1 MGSHGKSVV
10 PKRPKAVRRRH
21 GVRARSQD
29 SDIIL
34 QHPDGDV
41 LRRAILRSDPS
52 SPADLL
58 TLQRLAGNTA
68 VQLLTQPEAVL
79 AQPAVEAEPKD
90 GQLAQRLAVQQTAVT
105 PDSGGLI
112 QRGWFSRAARWVG
125 GRARAAVRGARSL
138 ASRAGRGLAGA
149 ARRVVAGGTRV
160 FRAVRSGLTTAVT
173 GVAQAGA
180 RAYRGIRGGLGR
192 AFNQIRGLGTR
203 AVGGVRGLIGRA
215 RDAVSRA
222 GRGVAAFAR
231 RAFGGVRGLV
241 RRARGA
247 VTRFGQRVAGLARR
261 AFGGVRSLLGRARG
275 AVTRMAQ
282 RVASLA
288 RRAFSRVRRWVGR
301 ARRAVAGAARTVAG
315 FARRAYARMSRWV
328 RRRLG
333 IVGPPGAVQPTPHGN
348 ILGAHQAGRA
358 RTAYFRLSSRDQ
370 DAFDNLLQRAAA
382 ANEQRYLYKALASG
396 HSLAELTTFATRIRG
411 KSAAWMQNNLRLTG
425 STTGT
430 GVQQQW
436 SHSCNVTTVQAVRGE
451 MDPIYALRIH
461 DENPNFGVV
470 DDADATRQN
479 PRLAAEQ
486 QAGLESVYG
495 GTKFGAHSG
504 VAAARG
510 AAGGSGRWADDL
522 LNQMSNATGLT
533 YSTQLVGPDVTAAQA
548 RARIDTAADRGM
560 PVPIVI
566 GNGAGQYTHYVLVT
580 GRAAGPP
587 PTYTIHDPWS
597 GRTVTRTQAQMTN
610 GTLNIAGS
618 NQITAIEDPSPRR
631 E

>member
-1 MGSHGKSVV
+1 M
-10 PKRPKAVRRRH
+10 
-21 GVRARSQD
+21 
-29 SDIIL
+29 
-34 QHPDGDV
+34 
-41 LRRAILRSDPS
+41 
-52 SPADLL
+52 
-58 TLQRLAGNTA
+58 
-68 VQLLTQPEAVL
+68 
-79 AQPAVEAEPKD
+79 
-90 GQLAQRLAVQQTAVT
+90 
-105 PDSGGLI
+105 
-112 QRGWFSRAARWVG
+112 
-125 GRARAAVRGARSL
+125 
-138 ASRAGRGLAGA
+138 
-149 ARRVVAGGTRV
+149 
-160 FRAVRSGLTTAVT
+160 
-173 GVAQAGA
+173 
-180 RAYRGIRGGLGR
+180 
-192 AFNQIRGLGTR
+192 
-203 AVGGVRGLIGRA
+203 
-215 RDAVSRA
+215 
-222 GRGVAAFAR
+222 
-231 RAFGGVRGLV
+231 
-241 RRARGA
+241 
-247 VTRFGQRVAGLARR
+247 
-261 AFGGVRSLLGRARG
+261 
-275 AVTRMAQ
+275 
-282 RVASLA
+282 
-288 RRAFSRVRRWVGR
+288 
-301 ARRAVAGAARTVAG
+301 
-315 FARRAYARMSRWV
+315 
-328 RRRLG
+328 
-333 IVGPPGAVQPTPHGN
+333 GPPGAVQPTPHGN

-370 DAFDNLLQRAAA
+370 DAFDNLLQRAGA

-470 DDADATRQN
+470 DDADATRRN

-510 AAGGSGRWADDL
+510 AAGGRGRWADDL
-522 LNQMSNATGLT
+522 LNQMSNVTGLT

-548 RARIDTAADRGM
+548 RARIDTAVDRGM

-597 GRTVTRTQAQMTN
+597 GRTVTRTQAQMRN

-631 E
+631 D